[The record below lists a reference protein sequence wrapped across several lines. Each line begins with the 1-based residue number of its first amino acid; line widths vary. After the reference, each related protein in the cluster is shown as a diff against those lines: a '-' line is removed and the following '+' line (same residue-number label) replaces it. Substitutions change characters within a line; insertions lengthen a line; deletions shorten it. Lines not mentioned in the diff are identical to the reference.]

1 MVLTVTVQ
9 FRRLP
14 CLPEESFMLKWFFV
28 LEVRVLYSALFNCQ
42 SLLITDFLELSSTT
56 VTSSLLIFWSSALQQ
71 LLHRHTDCQHTL
83 NR

>member
-56 VTSSLLIFWSSALQQ
+56 VTTQTHRLSTYSQQVNYVFLKMSIKLSL
-71 LLHRHTDCQHTL
+71 
-83 NR
+83 